1 MRTDICEECAYG
13 KFLQRV
19 TFKAVAYGP
28 ASLIVCFISHV
39 DLRFLSADFIMI
51 LKGQS
56 MFSASA
62 DKSLLTTPLLI
73 ICSCYHGIRD
83 FRTPHGLYT
92 DSLLA
97 EEKVSILRKK
107 IQIGQQNI
115 FPENVDYVRL
125 L

>member
-51 LKGQS
+51 LQGQS
-56 MFSASA
+56 MFSASV
-62 DKSLLTTPLLI
+62 DEISFDNPSFDNLFLLSWNP
-73 ICSCYHGIRD
+73 
-83 FRTPHGLYT
+83 
-92 DSLLA
+92 
-97 EEKVSILRKK
+97 
-107 IQIGQQNI
+107 
-115 FPENVDYVRL
+115 RL
-125 L
+125 